1 MVYSKLVVE
10 VVQWLK
16 TDVFTRYYVLHS
28 SLEKRKKEKKSRY
41 IA

>member
-16 TDVFTRYYVLHS
+16 TAIFTRYDVLNS
-28 SLEKRKKEKKSRY
+28 SVEKKKKEKK
-41 IA
+41 ILDT